1 MGQPKI
7 SFIALMKLSLQN
19 LKFSTIEMIKMKI
32 LQAFKIFNFLNNLKQ
47 LIAMEA
53 YGEKLTFVNLK
64 STKLKSSAKYFKK
77 LNK

>member
-1 MGQPKI
+1 
-7 SFIALMKLSLQN
+7 
-19 LKFSTIEMIKMKI
+19 MKI
-32 LQAFKIFNFLNNLKQ
+32 LQAFKIFDFLNNLKQ

-77 LNK
+77 LKK